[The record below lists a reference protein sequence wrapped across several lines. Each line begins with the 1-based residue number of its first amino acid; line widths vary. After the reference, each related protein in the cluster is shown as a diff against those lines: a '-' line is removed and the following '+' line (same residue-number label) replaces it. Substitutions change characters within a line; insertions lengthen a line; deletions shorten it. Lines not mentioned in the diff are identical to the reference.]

1 MSVAFLIF
9 SLFQDYVAVCASLLF
24 VAALLHGYNNSVHFE
39 KETLSCTVKR
49 MLLSFLD
56 SH

>member
-24 VAALLHGYNNSVHFE
+24 VAALLHGHNNSVHYE
-39 KETLSCTVKR
+39 TVKR

-56 SH
+56 SL